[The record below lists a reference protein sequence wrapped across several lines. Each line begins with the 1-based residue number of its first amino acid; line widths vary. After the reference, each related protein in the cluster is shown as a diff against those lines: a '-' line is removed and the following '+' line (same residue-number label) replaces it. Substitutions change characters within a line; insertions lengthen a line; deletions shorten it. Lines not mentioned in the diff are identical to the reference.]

1 MMIHR
6 WKGNG
11 LTTFEKQEGRGRSME
26 HGRFPIVAVRLGTSD
41 ELSPIDAFIRQRP
54 SNRWVMLGQH
64 SVQSL
69 DQVWT
74 AWIQTTRNELRSAMV
89 ARSVDAEFL
98 RYLAG
103 THHISEAFSRAGWTD
118 AQPHAWVAYIPVA
131 EGVAND
137 LGHLQPSATENDRFE
152 ADLTALVGELG
163 WTIEEASMNLSIEG
177 MRTLG
182 IDVEGWPDERLHEA
196 LIAHI
201 LMADDQSSSHR

>member
-1 MMIHR
+1 
-6 WKGNG
+6 
-11 LTTFEKQEGRGRSME
+11 ME
-26 HGRFPIVAVRLGTSD
+26 QARFPLVAVRPDSSGDS
-41 ELSPIDAFIRQRP
+41 SPIDAFLRQRP

-64 SVQSL
+64 TAQSP

-103 THHISEAFSRAGWTD
+103 THHISEAFTRAGWTD
-118 AQPHAWVAYIPVA
+118 AQEHAWVAYIPVA

-137 LGHLQPSATENDRFE
+137 LGHLQPFATESDRFE
-152 ADLTALVGELG
+152 AEAAALLSDLG
-163 WTIEEASMNLSIEG
+163 WARVDASMDISIEG
-177 MRTLG
+177 MRALG
-182 IDVEGWPDERLHEA
+182 IDVDGWPDERMEEA
-196 LIAHI
+196 LVAHI